1 MLSQNDWIEESLRII
16 ATFSSVLRLYIN
28 QPAKKNIMRKYR
40 MITIA
45 VLIIVF
51 FGFVSFDFP
60 FQEFRKNIESDKAK
74 SMKTDIT
81 FIAGRLNISHT
92 SNLLCEGVYKYHRDY
107 WKPEISYNEDSQI
120 GYLEIKVADD
130 RKEKNYNDS
139 DNTEWNI
146 ALNKNIRNDLKVK
159 MLAGI
164 GNIDMQSC
172 KMDGL
177 EFEMLAGEV
186 KINLKNTSVPNLE
199 FKALTGEAEIDLSGK
214 WENDLNAEI
223 KGGVGELTIKLPS
236 DIGIKLNITGGL
248 GEVNAHGFIK
258 HNRVYTNELYGKT
271 KESLYLDISGGIGE
285 VNIHMVD

>member
-1 MLSQNDWIEESLRII
+1 
-16 ATFSSVLRLYIN
+16 
-28 QPAKKNIMRKYR
+28 MRKYR
-40 MITIA
+40 IITIA
-45 VLIIVF
+45 VLVIVF
-51 FGFVSFDFP
+51 FGFVSSDFP
-60 FQEFRKNIESDKAK
+60 FQEFRKNIEPGKAK
-74 SMKTDIT
+74 SVKTDIT
-81 FIAGRLNISHT
+81 FIAGKLNISAT
-92 SNLLCEGVYKYHRDY
+92 SNLLCEGVYRYHRDY
-107 WKPEISYNEDSQI
+107 WKPEISYNEDSQV
-120 GYLEIKVADD
+120 GYLKIKVDDD
-130 RKEKNYNDS
+130 REERRYDDS

-164 GNIDMQSC
+164 GNIDLQSC

-214 WENDLNAEI
+214 WENDLNADI

-248 GEVNAHGFIK
+248 GEVNAHGFDK